1 MSEKA
6 HLPRVTACSGDKRT
20 QPPAVVPAVAHPT
33 PASSNI
39 PPLPSVPPLPHLA
52 GPPAHCRCHMLER
65 RKGCEGQWTR
75 AGGRGLKG
83 EAGGGA
89 GQGGEAHL
97 ASEVSDLLQGLQ
109 GGWRAPQ
116 AQPALPA
123 EGALPLT
130 PGSQQ
135 THLGGAAARSP
146 VAACILGGSVGMR
159 AGARETPEGA
169 EERWMDSPGFRG
181 LALPPRSGGR
191 PAEAE

>member
-6 HLPRVTACSGDKRT
+6 HLPWVTVCSGDKRT

-123 EGALPLT
+123 ESASPHPRLP
-130 PGSQQ
+130 
-135 THLGGAAARSP
+135 A
-146 VAACILGGSVGMR
+146 
-159 AGARETPEGA
+159 
-169 EERWMDSPGFRG
+169 DSPGRG
-181 LALPPRSGGR
+181 CSPFPSGGMYPGR
-191 PAEAE
+191 KRGHEGRGPGDSRGGRGEMDGLTWLQRARAPSQVWGETSRG